1 MAQAARAAAQK
12 KSLRAAE
19 QDRPDVAARR
29 ATWHDELR
37 DVDPGRLVFLDE
49 SGAQTSMTRT
59 RGRAP
64 RGRRVVAK
72 VPAGHWKV
80 VTVIGAV
87 RTGGPFAAATVV
99 GATDSDVFRAYV
111 REVLAPEL
119 RPGDLVVM
127 DNLSPH
133 KAPGVREAIESAG
146 ATLRYLPP
154 YSPDLNPIEPV
165 WSKVKGV
172 LRRLAAWSVDAL
184 HDAFAAALATVT
196 PADCVGFFRHCG
208 YAATL
213 NGAQL

>member
-1 MAQAARAAAQK
+1 
-12 KSLRAAE
+12 
-19 QDRPDVAARR
+19 
-29 ATWHDELR
+29 
-37 DVDPGRLVFLDE
+37 VFLDE

-64 RGRRVVAK
+64 RGQRVVAK
-72 VPAGHWKV
+72 VPAGHWRV

-87 RTGGPFAAATVV
+87 RTSGPFAAATVV
-99 GATDSDVFRAYV
+99 GATDSDVFRTYV

-119 RPGDLVVM
+119 RRGDVVVM

-154 YSPDLNPIEPV
+154 YSPDFNPIENL

-172 LRRLAAWSVDAL
+172 LRSLAARSVDAL
-184 HDAFAAALATVT
+184 HDAVAAALTTVT
-196 PADCVGFFRHCG
+196 PADCVGFFQHCG
-208 YAATL
+208 YAATS
-213 NGAQL
+213 NGARL

>member
-1 MAQAARAAAQK
+1 MAPAARAAAQK

-29 ATWHDELR
+29 AAWHDGLR
-37 DVDPGRLVFLDE
+37 GVDAGRLVFLDE

-87 RTGGPFAAATVV
+87 RTGGPFAAATLV

-119 RPGDLVVM
+119 RPGDVVVM

-133 KAPGVREAIESAG
+133 KAPGVREAIEAAG

-154 YSPDLNPIEPV
+154 YSPDFNPIELAFA
-165 WSKVKGV
+165 KLKQR
-172 LRRLAAWSVDAL
+172 LRRTAARTYDAL
-184 HDAFAAALATVT
+184 VAAIGDALDDVTAADARAFFA
-196 PADCVGFFRHCG
+196 HCDFP
-208 YAATL
+208 L
-213 NGAQL
+213 RDQHL

>member
-1 MAQAARAAAQK
+1 
-12 KSLRAAE
+12 
-19 QDRPDVAARR
+19 
-29 ATWHDELR
+29 
-37 DVDPGRLVFLDE
+37 VFLDE

-59 RGRAP
+59 YGRAP
-64 RGRRVVAK
+64 RGQRVVAK
-72 VPAGHWKV
+72 VPAGHWRV

-87 RTGGPFAAATVV
+87 RTSGPFAAATVV

-119 RPGDLVVM
+119 RPGDVVVM

-133 KAPGVREAIESAG
+133 KASGVREAIEGAG

-154 YSPDLNPIEPV
+154 YSPDFNPIENV
-165 WSKVKGV
+165 WSKVKGR
-172 LRRLAAWSVDAL
+172 LRSLAARSVDAL
-184 HDAFAAALATVT
+184 HDAFGTALATVT

-208 YAATL
+208 YAATS

>member
-1 MAQAARAAAQK
+1 
-12 KSLRAAE
+12 
-19 QDRPDVAARR
+19 
-29 ATWHDELR
+29 
-37 DVDPGRLVFLDE
+37 VFLDE

-64 RGRRVVAK
+64 RGERVVAK

-87 RTGGPFAAATVV
+87 RTSGPFAAATVV
-99 GATDSDVFRAYV
+99 GATDSDVFRAYA

-119 RPGDLVVM
+119 RPGDVVVM

-133 KAPGVREAIESAG
+133 KAAGVREAIEAAG
-146 ATLRYLPP
+146 AGLRYLPP
-154 YSPDLNPIEPV
+154 YSPDFNPIENV
-165 WSKVKGV
+165 WSKVKGR
-172 LRRLAAWSVDAL
+172 LRALAARSVEAL
-184 HDAFAAALATVT
+184 HDAFGAALATVT

-208 YAATL
+208 YAATS

>member
-1 MAQAARAAAQK
+1 VARAARAAAQK
-12 KSLRAAE
+12 KSRRAAE
-19 QDRPDVAARR
+19 QDRPDVKARR
-29 ATWHDELR
+29 DVWHEELS
-37 DVDPGRLVFLDE
+37 DVDPERLVFLDE
-49 SGAQTSMTRT
+49 SGAQTDMTRT

-64 RGRRVVAK
+64 KGQRVVAA

-87 RTGGPFAAATVV
+87 RTTGPFAAATIV

-111 REVLAPEL
+111 REVLAPQL
-119 RPGDLVVM
+119 RPGDVVVM

-133 KAPGVREAIESAG
+133 KAPGVREAIEAAG

-154 YSPDLNPIEPV
+154 YSPDFNPIEPM

-172 LRRLAAWSVDAL
+172 LRSLAARSVDAL
-184 HDAFAAALATVT
+184 HDAIGVALSAIT

-208 YAATL
+208 YIATS